1 MGVGCVREW
10 YTPAYGIL
18 TETRVAELEMEDYS
32 EQIERALRPF
42 CEKIQDPEHMAIKC
56 QALERNLL
64 RIEVSRG
71 ERST

>member
-1 MGVGCVREW
+1 M
-10 YTPAYGIL
+10 P
-18 TETRVAELEMEDYS
+18 ELEMEDFS

-71 ERST
+71 ERSR